1 MALKDLE
8 VSFARPSMLAERN
21 GIQQLVLAHQAELQD
36 VNEVPCFFWG
46 KLVDPLL
53 SSKCLL
59 TLSKVVRSS
68 FGPVPPSLRDPIV
81 SAGTEQLRFE
91 GFSSCNGVYAR
102 LDLLEEAI
110 DGEFLAAG
118 TTNVDFNEP
127 MLNALNSIKKSESM
141 VMGVGEKEVSLH
153 SDGGTVVERKVTLPL
168 RWVKGL
174 TSVQWYLAEM
184 EEVFVLQKLQVVQ
197 LFQSIPRGSVKGNYY
212 LSKRGNKF
220 LFSPLKS
227 ADAVQIGGIQR
238 LRLLES
244 LLPYVDLMRVY
255 QAAGGE
261 CVCVVADF
269 GKMRMTL
276 ALSPDNYRGFSG
288 EGNVLENMVQEVPQE
303 WIYGLN
309 SLLKSNELFNPT
321 LLSIEHDI
329 AFDTMD
335 SLTASLS
342 SIGLLGYDMHEAKH
356 YYRRLPFKTERILSL
371 NPRLKN
377 AKKLLQTDSVQIIRR
392 EGRILEARVE
402 GSGVQHTVLIEGE
415 QARCTCNW
423 YTNHQGKRG
432 VCKHVLAVKMQLKD

>member
-153 SDGGTVVERKVTLPL
+153 SDGDCRRKKGHATFAMGQRIDQCTVVSCRNG
-168 RWVKGL
+168 RSFCL
-174 TSVQWYLAEM
+174 TEIAGRPVISKYSTRFGQ
-184 EEVFVLQKLQVVQ
+184 
-197 LFQSIPRGSVKGNYY
+197 GNYY